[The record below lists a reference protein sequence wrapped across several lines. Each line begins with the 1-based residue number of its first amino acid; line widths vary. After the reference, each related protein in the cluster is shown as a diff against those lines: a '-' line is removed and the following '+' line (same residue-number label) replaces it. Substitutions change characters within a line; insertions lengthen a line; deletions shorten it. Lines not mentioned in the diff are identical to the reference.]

1 MAQVKVPDDVH
12 RRMKA
17 RADERGLN
25 YGSYIE
31 MAVEHY
37 EQAHYEDEQI
47 FVYRMTDI
55 VRRDML
61 SRVAVALAAMP
72 ESVKK
77 AVHYLVKGI
86 EEVAQKGAE
95 RC

>member
-31 MAVEHY
+31 MAVEHF

-47 FVYRMTDI
+47 FVYRIADI
-55 VRRDML
+55 ERRDTL
-61 SRVAVALAAMP
+61 NRVAVALAAMP
-72 ESVKK
+72 GSTMK
-77 AVHYLVKGI
+77 AVQYLVKGI
-86 EEVAQKGAE
+86 EEMTQRGAG

>member
-25 YGSYIE
+25 YGAYIE
-31 MAVEHY
+31 MAVEHF

-47 FVYRMTDI
+47 FVYRMADI
-55 VRRDML
+55 DRRDIL
-61 SRVAVALAAMP
+61 NRVAVALTAMP
-72 ESVKK
+72 ESVIK
-77 AVHYLVKGI
+77 AIHYLVKGI
-86 EEVAQKGAE
+86 EEVAQKGAKK
-95 RC
+95 C